1 MKFYAAFLLIVSL
14 GANDTTYAQGCPA
27 GIPAANN
34 PLCIAPDNPN
44 SPYYRDSGKATTPVP
59 AERWGNRWGAFAID
73 LKTGLGASKS
83 MRNKRA
89 AQVAAMSECQR
100 KGGRACKVEF
110 TYFNQCGVIVAGAK
124 TFSTSAAPTVER
136 AAQLSMD
143 TCQKSGDQSCY
154 VYFSD
159 CSPAELVR

>member
-1 MKFYAAFLLIVSL
+1 MKCLLFVFLLAASG
-14 GANDTTYAQGCPA
+14 GAIAQGCPS
-27 GIPAANN
+27 GIPSAGN
-34 PLCIAPDNPN
+34 PGCIPVDRTN
-44 SPYYRDSGKATTPVP
+44 SPYYQGSGGAVNSMP
-59 AERWGNRWGAFAID
+59 AERWENRWGAFAID

-83 MRNKRA
+83 MRSKRA
-89 AQVAAMSECQR
+89 AQTAAMSECQR
-100 KGGRACKVEF
+100 KGGRTCKVEF

-136 AAQLSMD
+136 AAELSMD
-143 TCQKSGDQSCY
+143 TCRKSGDQSCY

>member
-1 MKFYAAFLLIVSL
+1 M
-14 GANDTTYAQGCPA
+14 
-27 GIPAANN
+27 
-34 PLCIAPDNPN
+34 
-44 SPYYRDSGKATTPVP
+44 P
-59 AERWGNRWGAFAID
+59 AERWENRWGAFAID

-83 MRNKRA
+83 MRSKRA
-89 AQVAAMSECQR
+89 AQTAAMSECQR
-100 KGGRACKVEF
+100 KGGRTCKVEF

-136 AAQLSMD
+136 AAELSMD
-143 TCQKSGDQSCY
+143 TCRKSGDQSCY